1 MKSIK
6 ILFPA
11 LLIIFLAS
19 CKSKEQKAISKAS
32 DGDVMIIGKDTFD
45 LIVDTHTVVTS
56 ERLPARNVM
65 EEGSPIW
72 LNRTDL
78 DSTYE
83 TRSHIPVGSK
93 QVYKIAKK
101 RK

>member
-1 MKSIK
+1 
-6 ILFPA
+6 
-11 LLIIFLAS
+11 
-19 CKSKEQKAISKAS
+19 
-32 DGDVMIIGKDTFD
+32 
-45 LIVDTHTVVTS
+45 VDTHTVISS
-56 ERLPARNVM
+56 ERIIPRNVM

-83 TRSHIPVGSK
+83 TRAHIPVGSK